1 MIISSWTRFAAS
13 ADIVIHSEL
22 RLPFCIV
29 ANELRLNDCAG
40 KIRRQRR
47 HTHTRSTLRN
57 TPGSARERIGG
68 VQIYRGV
75 SAVRT
80 TEWTS
85 AVRKLRSLP
94 DDVTKAAKRTRCCRS
109 CSVPVR
115 KVCCRPIVQQVAR
128 QLQLGY
134 VRAAAGDS
142 PRSTH

>member
-29 ANELRLNDCAG
+29 ANELRLNDCAR

-47 HTHTRSTLRN
+47 HTHTRSALRN

-75 SAVRT
+75 SAVST
-80 TEWTS
+80 TEWTA
-85 AVRKLRSLP
+85 AVRKKRALP
-94 DDVTKAAKRTRCCRS
+94 DGSANGS
-109 CSVPVR
+109 G
-115 KVCCRPIVQQVAR
+115 RPKGDLQV
-128 QLQLGY
+128 
-134 VRAAAGDS
+134 
-142 PRSTH
+142 